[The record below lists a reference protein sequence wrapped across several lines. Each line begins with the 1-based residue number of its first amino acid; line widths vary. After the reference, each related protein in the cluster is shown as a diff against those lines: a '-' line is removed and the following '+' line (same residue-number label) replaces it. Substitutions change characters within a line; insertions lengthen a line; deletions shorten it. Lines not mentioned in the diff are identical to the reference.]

1 MCSHYTTL
9 LAGAT
14 TKRGVV
20 IPSASVN
27 FSKHS
32 RIVRV
37 TWLGVLSAVVLL
49 IAVLITGRPSPLAG
63 AQANAPEL
71 TFVFPQ
77 DGDVF
82 GEPLKFIQM
91 CFVEPINNKDL
102 DKGGDFKF
110 SLLPPGGPSL
120 GMRIVFQPDA
130 RGLAI
135 YPGDFESAQ
144 DGEWMFTWRVTDA
157 DSLEPQEGTIRYSV
171 REGGNPPLQPTPEP
185 CTAASTPAPPQ
196 EDRPTPTPVDETDDG
211 PDVLKLALFTIG
223 AAGAA
228 AVVALIGYAVRN
240 RVGFWL
246 HRPPERKDG
255 DSGEHH

>member
-1 MCSHYTTL
+1 MFALYNPL
-9 LAGAT
+9 RGAT

-27 FSKHS
+27 FTKHLSIS
-32 RIVRV
+32 RI
-37 TWLGVLSAVVLL
+37 TWLAVLPATVLVV
-49 IAVLITGRPSPLAG
+49 AVLIMGHPSPLAG
-63 AQANAPEL
+63 AQAGAPEL
-71 TFVFPQ
+71 TFVFPRE
-77 DGDVF
+77 GDVF
-82 GEPLKFIQM
+82 GEPPKFIQL

-110 SLLPPGGPSL
+110 SLLPPGGPGL

-130 RGLAI
+130 QGLAI
-135 YPGDFESAQ
+135 YPGDFENAQ
-144 DGEWMFTWRVTDA
+144 DGEWTFTWRVTDA

-171 REGGNPPLQPTPEP
+171 REGGTPPLQPTPAP
-185 CTAASTPAPPQ
+185 CTAASTPAPAQ
-196 EDRPTPTPVDETDDG
+196 DGQPTPSPVEETDDG
-211 PDVLKLALFTIG
+211 PDVAKLALFTIG

-240 RVGFWL
+240 RVGFWP

-255 DSGEHH
+255 DGGERH